1 MADRQDAYGTLRPFV
16 INAGLAQAMIIGKIS
31 YLRLVTDLLQSTFLA
46 LLRPTT
52 LSLDEVLLQMR
63 SIGLAALPAASLI
76 TLTAGFVLALVMEI
90 QFSQVGRADVVPSML
105 WMLLTEQAVP
115 LAVAFMFI
123 GRSVSA
129 VTAELGSM
137 QVSEEIKAIFTMGI
151 DVIPYLL
158 VPRFLG
164 LQVMLPVAT
173 LVGIYTSLLGGWLV
187 CGLVLQMSLDEYI
200 HFAFQGASFS
210 SVLVAIAKSALFAF
224 LMATIAFYKGLNV
237 REGSR
242 EISQATTQSVVN
254 SVIAVTLA
262 NVVVTS
268 FQLA

>member
-1 MADRQDAYGTLRPFV
+1 
-16 INAGLAQAMIIGKIS
+16 MIVGKIS
-31 YLRLVTDLLQSTFLA
+31 YLRLVTDLLQSTFLT

-63 SIGLAALPAASLI
+63 SIGLGALPVASLI

-90 QFSQVGRADVVPSML
+90 QFTQVGRADVVPSML

-115 LAVAFMFI
+115 LAVAFIFI

-151 DVIPYLL
+151 DVVPYLL

-164 LQVMLPVAT
+164 LQVMLPAQHWSEFI
-173 LVGIYTSLLGGWLV
+173 LP
-187 CGLVLQMSLDEYI
+187 C
-200 HFAFQGASFS
+200 
-210 SVLVAIAKSALFAF
+210 
-224 LMATIAFYKGLNV
+224 
-237 REGSR
+237 
-242 EISQATTQSVVN
+242 SVVGWCADW
-254 SVIAVTLA
+254 SCR
-262 NVVVTS
+262 
-268 FQLA
+268 

>member
-1 MADRQDAYGTLRPFV
+1 
-16 INAGLAQAMIIGKIS
+16 MIVGKIS
-31 YLRLVTDLLQSTFLA
+31 YLRLVTDLLQSTLRA

-52 LSLDEVLLQMR
+52 LSLDEVLLQIR
-63 SIGLAALPAASLI
+63 SIGLGALPTASLI
-76 TLTAGFVLALVMEI
+76 TLTAGFVLALVLEI
-90 QFSQVGRADVVPSML
+90 QLSQVGKADLVPSML
-105 WMLLTEQAVP
+105 WIILTEQVVP
-115 LAVAFMFI
+115 LGVAFIFT

-137 QVSEEIKAIFTMGI
+137 QVSEEIKAIYIMGI
-151 DVIPYLL
+151 DVVPYLL

-164 LQVMLPVAT
+164 FQIMLPIAA
-173 LVGIYTSLLGGWLV
+173 LVGIYTSLLGGWLL
-187 CGLVLQMSLDEYI
+187 CGLVLRMSLDEYV
-200 HFAFQGASFS
+200 HFAFQGANFS
-210 SVLVAIAKSALFAF
+210 SVLLALAKSALFAF
-224 LMATIAFYKGLNV
+224 LVATIAFYKGLNV

-242 EISQATTQSVVN
+242 QISEATTQSVVN